1 MKHQLQEKPVTSTQ
15 LIDGLA
21 HLLADTYVLYLK
33 TQNFHWN
40 VTGVHFHSFHKMF
53 EHQYEELAEAVDVI
67 AERMRSMGAHTPA
80 SFKEF
85 LALTSL
91 KESAK
96 NLDWHTMLKTLWAD
110 HQHMSTNLT
119 KLFKLAQEANDEVTL
134 DLFIQRKAH
143 HDKTAWMLKSSLK

>member
-1 MKHQLQEKPVTSTQ
+1 MKHQLQEKTMSSTK

-40 VTGVHFHSFHKMF
+40 VTGLNFHSYHKMF
-53 EHQYEELAEAVDVI
+53 EHQYEELAEAVDTI
-67 AERMRSMGAHTPA
+67 AERIRSMRAWAPA

-96 NLDWHTMLKTLWAD
+96 NLDSDTMLKTLLSD
-110 HQHMSTNLT
+110 HEHIASNLN
-119 KLFKLAQEANDEVTL
+119 KLFKLAQEV
-134 DLFIQRKAH
+134 
-143 HDKTAWMLKSSLK
+143 